1 MAHKLPHPCPLGSEL
16 LHLLPSLC
24 EPDEGNHL
32 HHEALA
38 GNHTLLYNEM
48 MGYCATVPHSD
59 ISQLDKHHLLIAL
72 NQNPN
77 WHSIPPSPPPCLT
90 WHHPA
95 LRSAKQPLSGPC
107 WYYSILQRLVSSTQ
121 LSMRMS
127 SLPELQ
133 IQKVSILLLKGSV
146 PSYSTI
152 NSPNP
157 KTSSPHTSFK
167 CPTVTFKCSVRP
179 PRTACVSTTEWC
191 G

>member
-1 MAHKLPHPCPLGSEL
+1 MPLGSEL
-16 LHLLPSLC
+16 LHLLPGLC
-24 EPDEGNHL
+24 EPDECNHL

-38 GNHTLLYNEM
+38 GNHTLLSNEM
-48 MGYCATVPHSD
+48 MGCCATVPHSD

-77 WHSIPPSPPPCLT
+77 WHSEWCCSSTPPSPPCLT

-107 WYYSILQRLVSSTQ
+107 WYYSILQRLVSSTW

-133 IQKVSILLLKGSV
+133 IQKVSSLLLKGSV
-146 PSYSTI
+146 PSYSAI
-152 NSPNP
+152 HSPNP

-167 CPTVTFKCSVRP
+167 CPIVTFKSSVRP
-179 PRTACVSTTEWC
+179 PHTACVSATEWC